1 MVPVGVNNAPLVP
14 GNAIAADNIAAH
26 NNGDIVAP
34 DNAVAINNIQV
45 ANNGAFKIFQ
55 KF

>member
-1 MVPVGVNNAPLVP
+1 LGGVAVNNPGSPP
-14 GNAIAADNIAAH
+14 GNAIAAANI

-45 ANNGAFKIFQ
+45 GNNGAAKIFQ